1 MPKKRKP
8 LSRFLQAYY
17 DLIKENSDN
26 EYWKDIK
33 LGDDPLYQISN
44 LGRVRRK
51 DTKYTINP
59 FHSYRKN
66 DDGSYNKNRPTYL
79 RVQLYYYENGK
90 RKKKHFEISRLV
102 AIHFIPVPKKY
113 IKKGYIIND
122 LEVNHIKGGWNI
134 YNNMVSN
141 LEWCTTQENI
151 EKAFETDL
159 RHPKKG
165 NEHHA
170 TFVNE
175 DDVIEICKF
184 IESGKNV
191 KDTYNNI
198 KLSVDV
204 DFDKFKPLYYN
215 IKYKKSWVYI
225 SQHFNF

>member
-1 MPKKRKP
+1 
-8 LSRFLQAYY
+8 
-17 DLIKENSDN
+17 
-26 EYWKDIK
+26 
-33 LGDDPLYQISN
+33 
-44 LGRVRRK
+44 
-51 DTKYTINP
+51 
-59 FHSYRKN
+59 
-66 DDGSYNKNRPTYL
+66 
-79 RVQLYYYENGK
+79 
-90 RKKKHFEISRLV
+90 
-102 AIHFIPVPKKY
+102 
-113 IKKGYIIND
+113 
-122 LEVNHIKGGWNI
+122 
-134 YNNMVSN
+134 MVSN